1 MRSVNE
7 CFDNVKEDYFKFLNK
22 EKILGKSKAEKIKS
36 LKKIYIPISFWI
48 ENKYKKKG
56 ETLILGFSGGQGSG
70 KTTVSGILKIILKK
84 FFKRK
89 IHVISID
96 DFYKTLND
104 RDKMSHKIHPLFKI
118 RGVPGTHDI
127 NLFKKFFN
135 IVKKNKFEKIKLPR
149 FEKSKDNRM
158 KKKYWF
164 IIKQKP
170 DIVILEGWC
179 VGAKPQSNSLI
190 KKPINTLEKNEDRG
204 LIWRKYVN
212 KKLKKE
218 YKQLFSMIDH
228 FIFMK
233 IPNFRMVLK
242 WRLLQENKLKKKSHS
257 QKKIMSFYQIKRFI
271 MFYQRIT
278 LQMVKDLSKSA
289 SVVMLLKKNHE
300 IKKVLFKS

>member
-22 EKILGKSKAEKIKS
+22 EKILGKSEAEKIKS

-89 IHVISID
+89 LHVISID

-127 NLFKKFFN
+127 NLVKNFFN
-135 IVKKNKFEKIKLPR
+135 IIKKKKFEKIKLPR
-149 FEKSKDNRM
+149 FEKAKDNRT

-164 IIKQKP
+164 NIKQKP

-190 KKPINTLEKNEDRG
+190 KKPINTLEKNEDRD

-242 WRLLQENKLKKKSHS
+242 WRLLQENKLRKKLNSK
-257 QKKIMSFYQIKRFI
+257 KKIMSFNKIERFI

-300 IKKVLFKS
+300 IKKVLFR